1 MSKKFWLSR
10 LLGKFGKRKKV
21 VVEPVVEE
29 PVVEETVVEE
39 PVVEEDQE
47 VTKKAKVLTEE
58 EKRRVRVLR
67 FLGYTD

>member
-21 VVEPVVEE
+21 VVEP
-29 PVVEETVVEE
+29 VVEE